1 MKGLA
6 SYILILFISLIGVA
20 KATGSPLTQPLS
32 TATTQPLDRIK
43 EIEQSPAQTID
54 KGPFSP
60 NSSRS
65 HR

>member
-32 TATTQPLDRIK
+32 TQPLDRIK
-43 EIEQSPAQTID
+43 EIEQSPAKTKD